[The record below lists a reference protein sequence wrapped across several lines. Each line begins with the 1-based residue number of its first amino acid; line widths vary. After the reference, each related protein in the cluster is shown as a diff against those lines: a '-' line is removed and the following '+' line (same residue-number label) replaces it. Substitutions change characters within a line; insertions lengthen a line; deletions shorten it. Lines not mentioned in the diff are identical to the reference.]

1 MKDVEKVNIERE
13 NSIKRLRR
21 RKRSMGIYGLL
32 VIIAVLGLGITLS
45 CTLLFNLNE
54 VTFLGASDRYD
65 ADYIIE
71 TAGLKAGQNIVK
83 MDKEKTRQKLLA
95 LTYVEDAKVSVS
107 LPSTL
112 NIEIIPCISSY
123 NISYDLGN
131 ILISEKGKILET
143 SETGDN
149 GLPTFYGY
157 QPLSPSVGSIVDTD
171 DEKQKEVFQDFINVL
186 NNREDRNKIESINIE
201 NRSNVII
208 KFRDG
213 NIFKMGDW
221 TDFEYK
227 LTLAERVIE
236 ETGKVGYIT
245 MVGTN
250 QCSFRMTDGE
260 FSSNVITTEPV
271 VTSGGTS
278 TTQTATTTAEPVA
291 DEYVETQEQYYEPD
305 YNYSDD
311 YNNYDGETDG
321 YQDYESS
328 SADDYQQDYYDDENY
343 QYEE

>member
-1 MKDVEKVNIERE
+1 MKDVEKTSIERE

-45 CTLLFNLNE
+45 CTWLFNLNE
-54 VTFLGASDRYD
+54 VTFLGDSDRYS
-65 ADYIIE
+65 ADDIIE
-71 TAGLKAGQNIVK
+71 KAELKAGENLIK
-83 MDKEKTRQKLLA
+83 MDKEEKRQKLLS
-95 LTYVEDAKVSVS
+95 LTYVEDAKVSVN

-112 NIEIIPCISSY
+112 EIEIIPCIPSY
-123 NISYDLGN
+123 NISYELGT

-143 SETGDN
+143 SEMGDN

-157 QPLSPSVGSIVDTD
+157 EPLSPAIGSTVDTN
-171 DEKQKEVFQDFINVL
+171 DERQKEVFEEFIRVL
-186 NNREDRNKIESINIE
+186 NQREDKNKIASVNME

-213 NIFKMGDW
+213 NVFKMGDW
-221 TDFEYK
+221 NDFEYK

-250 QCSFRMTDGE
+250 QCSFRMTDGGFE
-260 FSSNVITTEPV
+260 SSV
-271 VTSGGTS
+271 VATQPADV
-278 TTQTATTTAEPVA
+278 QTATSTETTTSVPEPETYTEPEEESSAEDYEYS
-291 DEYVETQEQYYEPD
+291 DEEYSDYQDYEDTYEEPYEDDFYYDDDYYEPD
-305 YNYSDD
+305 
-311 YNNYDGETDG
+311 E
-321 YQDYESS
+321 
-328 SADDYQQDYYDDENY
+328 
-343 QYEE
+343 